1 MSPDDPRLK
10 FEKSVLLFQLNQFEK
25 SLEVIETVKTEW
37 SEYNWKCLEHKL
49 KIYEK
54 LSLFEFAENCCDS
67 LIGIKPSFLNFLK
80 LGEIQINLKKTNEAE
95 ISLIHCLDRLP
106 KKFKDLDQ
114 ILKN

>member
-1 MSPDDPRLK
+1 MFNLKVNHITLEEQLNIVDSKILMSPDDPRLK

-80 LGEIQINLKKTNEAE
+80 LGEIQI
-95 ISLIHCLDRLP
+95 
-106 KKFKDLDQ
+106 
-114 ILKN
+114 ILK